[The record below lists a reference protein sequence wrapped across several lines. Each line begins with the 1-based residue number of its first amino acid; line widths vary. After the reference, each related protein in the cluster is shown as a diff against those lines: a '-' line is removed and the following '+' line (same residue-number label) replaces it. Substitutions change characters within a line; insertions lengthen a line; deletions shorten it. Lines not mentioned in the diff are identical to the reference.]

1 MNYWLES
8 RSHKDTVFSEILGY
22 GRVVHTPMEGIR
34 VVPCNQQKDCNGPI
48 AACNDLQDPQ
58 PTNQTRDTVI
68 DGKRSLMIT
77 EGIHWLIN
85 GFLPQL

>member
-8 RSHKDTVFSEILGY
+8 HSHKD
-22 GRVVHTPMEGIR
+22 
-34 VVPCNQQKDCNGPI
+34 NGPI